1 MKKTQHIVFWIFLI
15 LFCLFLTAGI
25 FELFGVSVCLFGVPL
40 HGMLAVPICISFL
53 GLSLCAVQGLK
64 NRRKTAQKPMLYRL
78 LSVGISVLCAGLLL
92 ICLPLSLLTSTSYA
106 DSRISSDRSY
116 KIFFEEDAD
125 AAEPIV
131 HVYKR
136 YSPFLA
142 VYRNSAVL
150 YGFSGEL
157 SEVEVIWSDSVCTVN
172 YPGYSEEAESVE
184 DMQILSRKIPYDT
197 SH

>member
-25 FELFGVSVCLFGVPL
+25 FELFGVSLCLFGVPL

-53 GLSLCAVQGLK
+53 GLSVCAVHVLNKRCQTA
-64 NRRKTAQKPMLYRL
+64 RKPILYRL

-92 ICLPLSLLTSTSYA
+92 ICLPLSVLTSVSYT

-116 KIFFEEDAD
+116 KIFFEEDVS

-131 HVYKR
+131 HMYKR

-157 SEVEVIWSDSVCTVN
+157 SDVEVLWSDSICTVN
-172 YPGYSEEAESVE
+172 YPGYSEEAESAE
-184 DMQILSRKIPYDT
+184 DLQMLSRKIPYAA
-197 SH
+197 SR